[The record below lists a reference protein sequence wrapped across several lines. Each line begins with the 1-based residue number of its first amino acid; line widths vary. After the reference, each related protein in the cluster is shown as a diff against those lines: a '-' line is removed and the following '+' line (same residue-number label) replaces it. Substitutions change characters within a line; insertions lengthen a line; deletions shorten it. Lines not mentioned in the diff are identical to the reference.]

1 MVVLNRTNRQS
12 SAQGAVGVL
21 MTQQDWKVETT
32 NLIIETINELPQ
44 SERDA
49 FVCKHYKGLNVPE
62 IADRL
67 HYSVEET
74 AKILKKAERQLN
86 KKLNRLNHSIY
97 HPSFAFM

>member
-1 MVVLNRTNRQS
+1 MV
-12 SAQGAVGVL
+12 

-32 NLIIETINELPQ
+32 NLIIETINKLPQ

-67 HYSVEET
+67 HYSVQET
-74 AKILKKAERQLN
+74 AKILKKAERRLN
-86 KKLNRLNHSIY
+86 QKLNRLNHSIY
-97 HPSFAFM
+97 HPSFALM